1 MQNIPLSRPIDGMSV
16 EEALAGLRW
25 PQQIA
30 VMALLEGG
38 TKTAAAAQAN
48 VDRRTLHTWLGQEDV
63 AKALAIGRAELAA
76 RVGAGLDRMLDS
88 LSRVMDSPAPEDPGA
103 RRAWMDRKTKVA
115 TLVLELVQPFGVE
128 ELGERY
134 RPGTPR

>member
-1 MQNIPLSRPIDGMSV
+1 MCSV

-30 VMALLEGG
+30 VMALLEGE

-48 VDRRTLHTWLGQEDV
+48 VDRRTLHSWLRQGDV
-63 AKALAIGRAELAA
+63 ARALAIGRAELAA
-76 RVGAGLDRMLDS
+76 RVGVGLDRMLDS
-88 LSRVMDSPAPEDPGA
+88 LTRVLESPAPEDPDA

-115 TLVLELVQPFGVE
+115 TLLLELVEPFGVE
-128 ELGERY
+128 ELGARY
-134 RPGTPR
+134 RR